1 MGGWLRHTM
10 VPQVLLKLIKKTF
23 FDIQFG
29 ATMSFDVQFGARC
42 AVSEEEAERVRGEER
57 ARI

>member
-1 MGGWLRHTM
+1 MFFRLGHTM

-29 ATMSFDVQFGARC
+29 ATMSFDVQFGAR
-42 AVSEEEAERVRGEER
+42 AFF
-57 ARI
+57 